1 MLFRPNWKKMGES
14 RALKR
19 IERIDDP
26 ALLLEAFFHS
36 EYDSVKI
43 AAIER
48 IDDPKTLLQI
58 AENSAKVAIRLRC
71 LTRIP
76 ENTEAQMRMAETLIG
91 LDRVDF
97 PMPEIIKRAI
107 GLLTSKNRGR
117 VAVHARHY
125 CIYTE
130 AVETVTD
137 QSVLDTYVHKYPD
150 AVPITI
156 LGWLDR
162 ESLQYIA
169 QNEAVQST
177 LREMACAKLG
187 HSPDGKN
194 KCTCSVCG
202 RSADASRD
210 PAFSLHHFEQNV
222 CKRCGAV
229 LREETKEIL
238 GRDGRRAA
246 HVDQIV
252 VRYPDGAERVMCGT
266 LTWSGRSNIT

>member
-1 MLFRPNWKKMGES
+1 MGES
-14 RALKR
+14 KALKR
-19 IERIDDP
+19 IERIDNP
-26 ALLLEAFFHS
+26 SLLLEAFFHS

-125 CIYTE
+125 RSYLLRLS
-130 AVETVTD
+130 A
-137 QSVLDTYVHKYPD
+137 S
-150 AVPITI
+150 
-156 LGWLDR
+156 
-162 ESLQYIA
+162 YISC
-169 QNEAVQST
+169 V
-177 LREMACAKLG
+177 
-187 HSPDGKN
+187 
-194 KCTCSVCG
+194 
-202 RSADASRD
+202 
-210 PAFSLHHFEQNV
+210 F
-222 CKRCGAV
+222 
-229 LREETKEIL
+229 I
-238 GRDGRRAA
+238 
-246 HVDQIV
+246 
-252 VRYPDGAERVMCGT
+252 
-266 LTWSGRSNIT
+266 